1 MGLIILK
8 TSTKAIIVLLLVVPT
23 LILMNLFQT
32 NERDRLQAIEQTE
45 FSENFYLTDANQ
57 TIEEVLN
64 KFVEFSTTNSVN
76 IFRTDRFDGAIVKSV
91 MYNEQSFPTENFRI
105 PQEVLFENTS
115 DVYASF
121 AEDKN
126 YTIQVFSSRNK
137 IILQT
142 LENYDSDT

>member
-8 TSTKAIIVLLLVVPT
+8 TSIKVIFVLLLVVPT
-23 LILMNLFQT
+23 LTLMNLFQT

-64 KFVEFSTTNSVN
+64 KFVELSETNSVN
-76 IFRTDRFDGAIVKSV
+76 IFRADRFDGAIVKSV

-115 DVYASF
+115 DEYASF